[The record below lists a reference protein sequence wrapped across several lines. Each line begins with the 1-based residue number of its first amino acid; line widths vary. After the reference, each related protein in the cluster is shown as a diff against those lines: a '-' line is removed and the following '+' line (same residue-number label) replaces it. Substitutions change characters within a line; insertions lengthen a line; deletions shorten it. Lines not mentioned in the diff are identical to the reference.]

1 MLNKGL
7 RSEENERI
15 DKIIASLLE
24 LGFLPE
30 EWRKVRNILNEKLKE
45 GLGLS
50 LNEIEQ
56 LSEEKLIEVLANLK
70 LEASQ
75 YEAIGDI
82 LLNSIPLEAEEKQTD
97 LAQKTLRIY
106 QTSQEINKT
115 FSFSLT
121 QKINE
126 ARSWIN
132 DY

>member
-45 GLGLS
+45 ALGLS
-50 LNEIEQ
+50 LDEIEQ
-56 LSEEKLIEVLANLK
+56 LSEEKLIEILANLK

-75 YEAIGDI
+75 YEALGDI
-82 LLNSIPLEAEEKQTD
+82 LLNTIPLEAEEKQTD

-106 QTSQEINKT
+106 QTSQEISKT

-126 ARSWIN
+126 ARSWTN
-132 DY
+132 E